1 MEIPWQ
7 QLRCWS
13 RSKAKPRSQ
22 GLYHT
27 KPESNELAPRRCN
40 FLSYTT
46 QKTQDVIKD
55 INLCL
60 QKQLKRAPS
69 CLSLWFLSLG
79 NCFLFFCFF
88 QADEKGLNLFQGTVL
103 EP

>member
-1 MEIPWQ
+1 MEIPWE
-7 QLRCWS
+7 QLLWWS
-13 RSKAKPRSQ
+13 SSKAKPRSQ
-22 GLYHT
+22 GLYQT

-40 FLSYTT
+40 FLSHTT
-46 QKTQDVIKD
+46 QKTQEVIKD

-60 QKQLKRAPS
+60 EKQLKQAPS

-79 NCFLFFCFF
+79 NCYFFCFH
-88 QADEKGLNLFQGTVL
+88 ADEKGLNLFQGTVL